1 MFKNIVY
8 VLLALTFTVNAENN
22 YYILLEEDKKSYAV
36 LTEKPNKHLSIIIAD
51 LDDDRWFTETFKA
64 NETIDFHIALGKYI
78 DYETFFHD
86 PETFVADS
94 RYKFHQI
101 LKVQSVGFTSELFLP
116 KLKKAYT
123 AKQQVNIGGETSQT
137 YYVGFYNFLYS
148 VEDIDEWHNSN
159 KETFCQF
166 ALTIMAQDINMVE
179 DSRAWKNYIVEAS
192 DACENKI

>member
-8 VLLALTFTVNAENN
+8 ILLVLTFSVNAENK

-36 LTEKPNKHLSIIIAD
+36 LTEKHSEQLSIIIAD

-78 DYETFFHD
+78 DYENFFHD
-86 PETFVADS
+86 PETFVSDS
-94 RYKFHQI
+94 RYKFEQI
-101 LKVQSVGFTSELFLP
+101 LKVQSVGFTSELSLP

-123 AKQQVNIGGETSQT
+123 TKQQVIIGGETSQT
-137 YYVGFYNFLYS
+137 YYVGTYKFLYS
-148 VEDIDEWHNSN
+148 EKDADEWFKAN

-166 ALTIMAQDINMVE
+166 ALTIIAQEINMVK
-179 DSRAWKNYIVEAS
+179 DVNAWKNYIVNTAELCKS
-192 DACENKI
+192 K